1 MNTTPESAVGSLPH
15 EQKWL
20 YPVHLAPAVQAFL
33 GGVLR
38 PDPAFP
44 IGAVSSVY
52 FDTPGLDSLAEKQ
65 ASDYLKTKIRVR
77 WYDGGGTAFWEIKR
91 RIGSRREKLR
101 GDLGLPATTAAGLDL
116 DDPRWLAVPAEL
128 RRQGLPLVPDLR
140 PSIEVRYRR
149 RRFVDP
155 ATGARVALDDGIRRG
170 RTAARLGG
178 PGVGELPWAV
188 VEVKHPRAD
197 LGGPLFALAALGG
210 RRVSF
215 SKYGALFAALEA
227 FDA

>member
-1 MNTTPESAVGSLPH
+1 METISSSALEHLPH

-20 YPVHLAPAVQAFL
+20 YPVHLATAVQAFL
-33 GGVLR
+33 AGVLR
-38 PDPAFP
+38 PDPVHP
-44 IGAVSSVY
+44 VGRVTSVY

-77 WYDGGGTAFWEIKR
+77 WYDGAGTAFWEIKR

-101 GDLGLPATTAAGLDL
+101 GDLALPAATAAGLDL

-128 RRQGLPLVPDLR
+128 RQLGLPLVPDLR
-140 PSIEVRYRR
+140 PSIEIRYRR

-155 ATGARVALDDGIRRG
+155 ATGARVALDDGILRG
-170 RTAARLGG
+170 RTAARLSWLS
-178 PGVGELPWAV
+178 GEALPWAV
-188 VEVKHPRAD
+188 VEVKHPRAE
-197 LGGPLFALAALGG
+197 LGGPLYALAALGG

-215 SKYGALFAALEA
+215 SKYGAVCAALEA
-227 FDA
+227 